1 MKPKDRDFKS
11 TENYQDGKYRVMSM
25 TDGDSNLRRI
35 VCETEGVCL
44 IPFDTNEKK
53 IRNIYLARYMD
64 YLSNEQGHTCIT
76 SDFTDNSDTVFE
88 ELDNLINGEL
98 GLKVDVD
105 DLYFLGNIKH
115 NLPFTKTYKCYGLNL
130 DNHAKDLNGFS
141 LDLSDDEM
149 DKKLY
154 SLDKIKITRV
164 LKGDI
169 EDSLCMSATLLLIS
183 YID

>member
-105 DLYFLGNIKH
+105 DLYFLG
-115 NLPFTKTYKCYGLNL
+115 
-130 DNHAKDLNGFS
+130 AS
-141 LDLSDDEM
+141 LINADEPE
-149 DKKLY
+149 
-154 SLDKIKITRV
+154 LDKIRSDDYFYLGKAIFSKDVAVLENIQSDDIYYLGKGLITKDMNY
-164 LKGDI
+164 LDQITTEKKQ
-169 EDSLCMSATLLLIS
+169 
-183 YID
+183 